1 MTTPHIICGIDI
13 GNTAIKTVVAAV
25 ASDLPDRQAGAP
37 HPEIIGVGSVPSTSA
52 LRAGEIVD
60 MKEASDAL
68 RLSLKQTS
76 AMAGMPLR
84 RAYLSVSG
92 LHIATQVSKGTI
104 AIGRADGEITASD
117 IDRVINTAQ
126 VVSLP
131 QNREI
136 IHVIPREFIID
147 GTEHVRDPIGMK
159 GVRLEAD
166 VLIVHGLTRHL
177 KNIAKCVNECGV
189 EVAGYV
195 FAPLAASFAVLD
207 KHQKEFGVA
216 HLDFGGGT
224 ASLTV
229 WDQADMIHSAVM
241 RVGSR
246 HITNDLA
253 ILLRTS
259 IENAER
265 IKLDMGAVNER
276 EDRRTKPKM
285 ADLTAYMEEQFILPR
300 RQLISV
306 IDARV
311 NELLEMVAD
320 ELKKIGKHGQLPAG
334 VVVSGGG
341 SKLTGFL
348 ALVRDTLGLPV
359 RAAKLVGV
367 EAFDAA
373 MDPSFSVAT
382 GLVAW
387 GFARE
392 VGEGHRPLERSPIS
406 EWFSAALQWLKNF
419 LP

>member
-1 MTTPHIICGIDI
+1 MSNPYTICGIDI
-13 GNTAIKTVVAAV
+13 GNTTIKTVVV
-25 ASDLPDRQAGAP
+25 KVDAGALQP
-37 HPEIIGVGSVPSTSA
+37 DVIGVGSVPSASA

-60 MKEASDAL
+60 MKEASDTL
-68 RLSLKQTS
+68 RLSLQQAA
-76 AMAGMPLR
+76 AMAGTPVR

-92 LHIATQVSKGTI
+92 LHIATQLSRGTI

-131 QNREI
+131 PNREI
-136 IHVIPREFIID
+136 IHVIPRDFIID
-147 GTEHVRDPIGMK
+147 GTEHVRDPLGMK

-166 VLIVHGLTRHL
+166 VLIVHGLSRHL
-177 KNIAKCVNECGV
+177 KNISKCANECGV

-195 FAPLAASFAVLD
+195 FAPLAASMAVLD

-253 ILLRTS
+253 ILLKSSLET
-259 IENAER
+259 AEQ
-265 IKLDMGAVNER
+265 IKVQLGVINEHWDRRKKPELVDLSAYMDEPFAVQRRDLMGAMEARARELLDMVQE
-276 EDRRTKPKM
+276 
-285 ADLTAYMEEQFILPR
+285 
-300 RQLISV
+300 
-306 IDARV
+306 
-311 NELLEMVAD
+311 
-320 ELKKIGKHGQLPAG
+320 ELKKAGKDGLLPAG
-334 VVVSGGG
+334 VVISGGG
-341 SKLTGFL
+341 SKLPGFATL
-348 ALVRDTLGLPV
+348 ARDTLGLPV
-359 RAAKLVGV
+359 KIAKPVGV

-373 MDPSFSVAT
+373 MDPAFAVAI
-382 GLVAW
+382 GLVSW

-392 VGEGHRPLERSPIS
+392 IGEGRRPAELSAVGGIVRSVG
-406 EWFSAALQWLKNF
+406 QWLKNF

>member
-1 MTTPHIICGIDI
+1 MR
-13 GNTAIKTVVAAV
+13 
-25 ASDLPDRQAGAP
+25 PD
-37 HPEIIGVGSVPSTSA
+37 IIGVGSVPSTSA

-60 MKEASDAL
+60 MKEATEAL
-68 RLSLKQTS
+68 RRALQQAS

-92 LHIATQVSKGTI
+92 LHIASQVSKGTI

-131 QNREI
+131 PNREI
-136 IHVIPREFIID
+136 IHVIPRDFTID
-147 GTEHVRDPIGMK
+147 GSEHVRDPIGMK
-159 GVRLEAD
+159 GVRLEVDA
-166 VLIVHGLTRHL
+166 LIVHGLSRHL
-177 KNIAKCVNECGV
+177 KNIAKCANECGV

-195 FAPLAASFAVLD
+195 FAPLAASLAVLD

-229 WDQADMIHSAVM
+229 WDQADMIHSAIM

-253 ILLRTS
+253 ILLKTS
-259 IENAER
+259 LDIAEH
-265 IKLDMGAVNER
+265 IKVELGVVNER
-276 EDRRTKPKM
+276 WDRRKKPELV
-285 ADLTAYMEEQFILPR
+285 DLSSYMNEPFQVQR
-300 RQLISV
+300 RELMSAIE
-306 IDARV
+306 ARAH
-311 NELLEMVAD
+311 ELLDMVHD
-320 ELKKIGKHGQLPAG
+320 ELKKAGKDGLLPAG
-334 VVVSGGG
+334 IVISGGG
-341 SKLTGFL
+341 SKLPGFATL
-348 ALVRDTLGLPV
+348 TRDTLGLP
-359 RAAKLVGV
+359 AKLAKPLGV

-373 MDPSFSVAT
+373 MDPACSVAI
-382 GLVAW
+382 GLVMW

-392 VGEGHRPLERSPIS
+392 IGEGDRPSSPTAIGN
-406 EWFSAALQWLKNF
+406 WCKTATQWLKNF

>member
-1 MTTPHIICGIDI
+1 MSHPYTICGIDI
-13 GNTAIKTVVAAV
+13 GNTTIKTVVVKVDSGA
-25 ASDLPDRQAGAP
+25 LQPDV
-37 HPEIIGVGSVPSTSA
+37 IGVGSVPSASA

-68 RLSLKQTS
+68 RLSLQQAA
-76 AMAGMPLR
+76 AMAGTPVR

-92 LHIATQVSKGTI
+92 LHIGTQLSRGTI

-131 QNREI
+131 PNREI
-136 IHVIPREFIID
+136 IHVIPRDFIID
-147 GTEHVRDPIGMK
+147 GTEHVRDPLGMK

-166 VLIVHGLTRHL
+166 VLIVHGLSRHL
-177 KNIAKCVNECGV
+177 KNISKCANECGV
-189 EVAGYV
+189 EVAGFV
-195 FAPLAASFAVLD
+195 FAPLAASMAVLD

-253 ILLRTS
+253 ILLKSSLET
-259 IENAER
+259 AEQ
-265 IKLDMGAVNER
+265 IKVQLGVVNER
-276 EDRRTKPKM
+276 WDRRKKPELV
-285 ADLTAYMEEQFILPR
+285 DLSSYMDEPFAVQR
-300 RQLISV
+300 RDLMGAME
-306 IDARV
+306 ARAR
-311 NELLEMVAD
+311 ELLDMVQE
-320 ELKKIGKHGQLPAG
+320 ELKKAGKDGLLPAG
-334 VVVSGGG
+334 VVISGGG
-341 SKLTGFL
+341 SKLSGFATL
-348 ALVRDTLGLPV
+348 ARDTLELPV
-359 RAAKLVGV
+359 KIAKPIGV

-373 MDPSFSVAT
+373 MDPAFSVAI
-382 GLVAW
+382 GLVSW

-392 VGEGHRPLERSPIS
+392 VGEGRRPIEQSVMSGLLRNVGR
-406 EWFSAALQWLKNF
+406 WLKNF

>member
-1 MTTPHIICGIDI
+1 MNNSHIICGIDI
-13 GNTAIKTVVAAV
+13 GNTTIKTAV
-25 ASDLPDRQAGAP
+25 AKIEPNALQPDV
-37 HPEIIGVGSVPSTSA
+37 IGVGSAPSTSA

-60 MKEASDAL
+60 MKEATDAL
-68 RLSLKQTS
+68 RLSLQQAS
-76 AMAGMPLR
+76 SMASIPLR

-117 IDRVINTAQ
+117 IERVLNTAQ

-131 QNREI
+131 PNREI

-147 GTEHVRDPIGMK
+147 GTEHVRDPLGMK

-166 VLIVHGLTRHL
+166 VLIVHGLSRHL

-189 EVAGYV
+189 EVAGFV
-195 FAPLAASFAVLD
+195 FAPLAASMAVLD

-229 WDQADMIHSAVM
+229 WDQADMIHSAIM
-241 RVGSR
+241 RIGSR

-253 ILLRTS
+253 ILLKTS
-259 IENAER
+259 LETAER
-265 IKLDMGAVNER
+265 IKLELGAVNER
-276 EDRRTKPKM
+276 WDRRRKPETVDLASYMDEPFIVQRRDLIGAIEDR
-285 ADLTAYMEEQFILPR
+285 AH
-300 RQLISV
+300 
-306 IDARV
+306 
-311 NELLEMVAD
+311 ELLEMVQE
-320 ELKKIGKHGQLPAG
+320 ELKKAGKAGLLPAG
-334 VVVSGGG
+334 VVLSGGG
-341 SKLTGFL
+341 SKLPGFVT
-348 ALVRDTLGLPV
+348 LVRDTLGLPV
-359 RAAKLVGV
+359 RTAKLTGV

-373 MDPSFSVAT
+373 MDPSFAVAA
-382 GLVAW
+382 GLVSW

-392 VGEGHRPLERSPIS
+392 VGEGRRPLEQSAFGG
-406 EWFSAALQWLKNF
+406 WFAATLRWLKNF

>member
-1 MTTPHIICGIDI
+1 MSNPYTICGIDI
-13 GNTAIKTVVAAV
+13 GNSSIKAVVARVEAG
-25 ASDLPDRQAGAP
+25 LPAGKAGAQQP
-37 HPEIIGVGSVPSTSA
+37 DVIGIGTVPSTSA

-60 MKEASDAL
+60 MKEATDAL
-68 RLSLKQTS
+68 RLALQQAG
-76 AMAGMPLR
+76 AMAGVPVR

-92 LHIATQVSKGTI
+92 LHIGTQMSRGTI

-117 IDRVINTAQ
+117 IERVISTAQ

-131 QNREI
+131 PNREI
-136 IHVIPREFIID
+136 IHVIPREFVID

-166 VLIVHGLTRHL
+166 VLIVHGLSRHL
-177 KNIAKCVNECGV
+177 KNIAKCANECGV
-189 EVAGYV
+189 EVVGYV
-195 FAPLAASFAVLD
+195 FAPLAASLSVLD

-253 ILLRTS
+253 ILLKTS
-259 IENAER
+259 LEVAER
-265 IKLDMGAVNER
+265 IKVQLGVVNER
-276 EDRRTKPKM
+276 WDRRKKPETV
-285 ADLTAYMEEQFILPR
+285 DLTAFMDEPFHVQRRDLMGAMEDR
-300 RQLISV
+300 
-306 IDARV
+306 AR
-311 NELLEMVAD
+311 ELLDMVQE
-320 ELKKIGKHGQLPAG
+320 ELKKAGKDGLLPAG
-334 VVVSGGG
+334 VVISGGG
-341 SKLTGFL
+341 SKLSGFATL
-348 ALVRDTLGLPV
+348 TRDMLGLPV
-359 RAAKLVGV
+359 RLAKPVGI

-373 MDPSFSVAT
+373 MDPSFAVAL

-392 VGEGHRPLERSPIS
+392 IGEGHRLS
-406 EWFSAALQWLKNF
+406 EPSMVGNWFKDALRWLKNF

>member
-1 MTTPHIICGIDI
+1 VSHPYTICGIDI
-13 GNTAIKTVVAAV
+13 GNTAIKTVVVKVEHGA
-25 ASDLPDRQAGAP
+25 LQPDV
-37 HPEIIGVGSVPSTSA
+37 IGVGSVPSATS

-68 RLSLKQTS
+68 RLSIQQAA
-76 AMAGMPLR
+76 AMAGTPVR

-92 LHIATQVSKGTI
+92 LHIGTQVSKGTI

-117 IDRVINTAQ
+117 IERVINTAQ

-131 QNREI
+131 PNREI
-136 IHVIPREFIID
+136 IHVIPRDFIID
-147 GTEHVRDPIGMK
+147 STEHVRDPIGMK

-166 VLIVHGLTRHL
+166 VLIIHGLSRHL
-177 KNIAKCVNECGV
+177 KNISKCANECGV

-195 FAPLAASFAVLD
+195 FAPLAASMAVLD

-229 WDQADMIHSAVM
+229 WDQADMVHSAVM

-253 ILLRTS
+253 ILLKSSLET
-259 IENAER
+259 AEQ
-265 IKLDMGAVNER
+265 IKVQLGVVNER
-276 EDRRTKPKM
+276 WDGRRRPEQI
-285 ADLTAYMEEQFILPR
+285 DLSSFMDEPVTIQR
-300 RQLISV
+300 RQLMGAME
-306 IDARV
+306 DRAR
-311 NELLEMVAD
+311 ELLEMVQE
-320 ELKKIGKHGQLPAG
+320 ELKKAGKNGLLPAG
-334 VVVSGGG
+334 VVISGGG
-341 SKLTGFL
+341 SKLPGFATL
-348 ALVRDTLGLPV
+348 TRDMLGLPV
-359 RAAKLVGV
+359 KLAKPVGV

-373 MDPSFSVAT
+373 MDPSFSVAI
-382 GLVAW
+382 GLVSW

-392 VGEGHRPLERSPIS
+392 VGEGRRPTEMTAVGGLLRG
-406 EWFSAALQWLKNF
+406 AGRWLKNF

>member
-1 MTTPHIICGIDI
+1 MSHSYIICGIDV
-13 GNTAIKTVVAAV
+13 GNTNIKVVIAKV
-25 ASDLPDRQAGAP
+25 EPGASQPD
-37 HPEIIGVGSVPSTSA
+37 IIGVGSVPSTSA

-60 MKEASDAL
+60 MKEATDSL
-68 RLSLKQTS
+68 RLALQQAA
-76 AMAGMPLR
+76 AMSGMPVR

-117 IDRVINTAQ
+117 IDRVVTTAQ

-131 QNREI
+131 PNREI

-147 GTEHVRDPIGMK
+147 GSEHVRDPLGMK

-177 KNIAKCVNECGV
+177 KNISKCANECGV

-195 FAPLAASFAVLD
+195 FAPLAASMAVLD

-229 WDQADMIHSAVM
+229 WDQADMVHSAIM

-253 ILLRTS
+253 ILLKS
-259 IENAER
+259 SLDVAER
-265 IKLDMGAVNER
+265 IKIEQGVVNEQV
-276 EDRRTKPKM
+276 DRRKKPELV
-285 ADLTAYMEEQFILPR
+285 DLSAYMEEPFQVKR
-300 RQLISV
+300 RDLMEAV
-306 IDARV
+306 DARAQ
-311 NELLEMVAD
+311 ELLDMVQE
-320 ELKKIGKHGQLPAG
+320 ELKKAGKDGLLPAG
-334 VVVSGGG
+334 IVVSGGG

-348 ALVRDTLGLPV
+348 TLVRDTLGLP
-359 RAAKLVGV
+359 AKAGKPVGV

-373 MDPSFSVAT
+373 MDPAFSVAV

-387 GFARE
+387 GYTRE
-392 VGEGHRPLERSPIS
+392 IGEGNGSKEPSVVGDWMKSLG
-406 EWFSAALQWLKNF
+406 AWLKNF
-419 LP
+419 MP

>member
-1 MTTPHIICGIDI
+1 VSHPYTICGIDI
-13 GNTAIKTVVAAV
+13 GNTTIKTVVVKVEPGA
-25 ASDLPDRQAGAP
+25 LQPDV
-37 HPEIIGVGSVPSTSA
+37 IGVGSVSSASA

-68 RLSLKQTS
+68 RLSLQQAA
-76 AMAGMPLR
+76 AMAGAPVR

-131 QNREI
+131 PNREI
-136 IHVIPREFIID
+136 IHVIPRDFIID
-147 GTEHVRDPIGMK
+147 GTEHVRDPLGMK

-166 VLIVHGLTRHL
+166 VLIVHGLSRHL
-177 KNIAKCVNECGV
+177 KNISKCANECGV
-189 EVAGYV
+189 EVAGFV
-195 FAPLAASFAVLD
+195 FAPLAASMSVLD

-229 WDQADMIHSAVM
+229 WDQADMVHSAVM

-253 ILLRTS
+253 ILLKSSLETAEQIKVQLGVVNEHWDRRKKPELVDLS
-259 IENAER
+259 SYMDEPFAVQRRDLMGAIEARAREL
-265 IKLDMGAVNER
+265 LDMV
-276 EDRRTKPKM
+276 
-285 ADLTAYMEEQFILPR
+285 Q
-300 RQLISV
+300 
-306 IDARV
+306 
-311 NELLEMVAD
+311 D
-320 ELKKIGKHGQLPAG
+320 ELKKAGKDGLLPAG
-334 VVVSGGG
+334 VVISGGG
-341 SKLTGFL
+341 SKLPGFVTL
-348 ALVRDTLGLPV
+348 ARDTLGLPV
-359 RAAKLVGV
+359 KLAKPVGV

-373 MDPSFSVAT
+373 MDPAFSVAL

-387 GFARE
+387 GYARE
-392 VGEGHRPLERSPIS
+392 VGEGRRPIEQ
-406 EWFSAALQWLKNF
+406 SAVGGLLHSVGQWLKNF

>member
-1 MTTPHIICGIDI
+1 MSHPYTICGIDI
-13 GNTAIKTVVAAV
+13 GNTAIKTVVVKVEHGA
-25 ASDLPDRQAGAP
+25 LQPDV
-37 HPEIIGVGSVPSTSA
+37 IGVGSVPSATS

-68 RLSLKQTS
+68 RLSIQQAA
-76 AMAGMPLR
+76 AMAGTPVR

-92 LHIATQVSKGTI
+92 LHIGTQVSKGTI

-117 IDRVINTAQ
+117 IERVINTAQ

-131 QNREI
+131 PNREI
-136 IHVIPREFIID
+136 IHVIPRDFIID
-147 GTEHVRDPIGMK
+147 STEHVRDPIGMK

-166 VLIVHGLTRHL
+166 VLIIHGLSRHL
-177 KNIAKCVNECGV
+177 KNISKCANECGV

-195 FAPLAASFAVLD
+195 FAPLAASMAVLD

-229 WDQADMIHSAVM
+229 WDQADMVHSAVM

-253 ILLRTS
+253 ILLKSSLET
-259 IENAER
+259 AEQ
-265 IKLDMGAVNER
+265 IKVQLGVVNER
-276 EDRRTKPKM
+276 WDGRRRPEQI
-285 ADLTAYMEEQFILPR
+285 DLSSFMDEPVTIQR
-300 RQLISV
+300 RQLMGAME
-306 IDARV
+306 DRAR
-311 NELLEMVAD
+311 ELLEMVQE
-320 ELKKIGKHGQLPAG
+320 ELKKAGKNGLLPAG
-334 VVVSGGG
+334 VVISGGG
-341 SKLTGFL
+341 SKLPGFATL
-348 ALVRDTLGLPV
+348 TRDMLGLPV
-359 RAAKLVGV
+359 KLAKPVGV

-373 MDPSFSVAT
+373 MDPSFSVAI
-382 GLVAW
+382 GLVSW

-392 VGEGHRPLERSPIS
+392 VGEGRRPTEMTAVGGLLRG
-406 EWFSAALQWLKNF
+406 AGRWLKNF